1 VELENWISVR
11 RVDTKKPSS
20 PEANSQECSSE
31 DSCTSTLTPP
41 TLDDWIDVGGQGRSP
56 VNNHSGNLQKT
67 DRYNIELCES
77 QVVDL
82 LNTLYLTCPTA
93 SSSQPS
99 YSDGRI
105 LLHHACKTLI
115 EEKTGRTYSVNDVHI
130 DEKDISESEK
140 DDNLKPVAIPIIDAS
155 SPEITDR
162 DIATLVFEWTTLD
175 EFNGFSRVRLVQLS
189 YSVIFLN

>member
-1 VELENWISVR
+1 
-11 RVDTKKPSS
+11 
-20 PEANSQECSSE
+20 
-31 DSCTSTLTPP
+31 
-41 TLDDWIDVGGQGRSP
+41 
-56 VNNHSGNLQKT
+56 
-67 DRYNIELCES
+67 
-77 QVVDL
+77 
-82 LNTLYLTCPTA
+82 
-93 SSSQPS
+93 
-99 YSDGRI
+99 
-105 LLHHACKTLI
+105 LI